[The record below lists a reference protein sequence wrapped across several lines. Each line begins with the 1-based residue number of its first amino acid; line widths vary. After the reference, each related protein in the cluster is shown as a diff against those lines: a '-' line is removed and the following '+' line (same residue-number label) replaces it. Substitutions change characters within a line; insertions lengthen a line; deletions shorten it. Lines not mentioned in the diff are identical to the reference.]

1 MTIQAPLVVKVGGAR
16 GIGGAALLDDLAH
29 HALHTHPG
37 GMIVVHGG
45 SDRVTAL
52 QQRLGRPAR
61 FLTSPS
67 GQVSRHT
74 DREDLEAF
82 AMATGLVNR
91 ELVEGLLE
99 REVLALGLSGLDG
112 RLVEG
117 ERKAAVRS
125 VEDGRVRIVRDQWTG
140 RPTRVDREL
149 LDGLRNLGRLPVVA
163 PLLAGPLGELLTT
176 DADRL
181 AASLAAA
188 AGGATLVILTNV
200 PGLLEDVEREDSLV
214 PHIAADDLDAAMDL
228 AQGRMRKKLLGATE
242 ALAGGVA
249 RVILADARLDQ
260 PLTAA
265 LAGRG
270 TVIGAPLEAQASPTG
285 EPISL
290 AADRQHA
297 EVTA

>member
-29 HALHTHPG
+29 HARRRDL
-37 GMIVVHGG
+37 IVVHGG

-52 QQRLGRPAR
+52 QERLGRPAR
-61 FLTSPS
+61 FLTSPT

-74 DREDLEAF
+74 DREELEAF

-149 LDGLRNLGRLPVVA
+149 LDGLRALGRLPVVA

-200 PGLLEDVEREDSLV
+200 PGLLEDVEREDSVV
-214 PHIAADDLDAAMDL
+214 PHVAVDELDAAMDL

-249 RVILADARLDQ
+249 RVILADARVEQ
-260 PLTAA
+260 PLTSA

-270 TVIGAPLEAQASPTG
+270 TVIGAALDALTSTTAEPTRLSG
-285 EPISL
+285 T
-290 AADRQHA
+290 RQHA